1 MDKLAEV
8 IENDISPLFLLQILS
23 VQWTFKSIIDKLAK
37 VKQIASI
44 YFIEYSTLANT
55 YRNVYIACVIEMYL
69 SIPVTVTMAE

>member
-8 IENDISPLFLLQILS
+8 LENDISPLFLLQILS
-23 VQWTFKSIIDKLAK
+23 VRWTFKSIIDKLTK

-55 YRNVYIACVIEMYL
+55 YRDVYIACAIEMYL
-69 SIPVTVTMAE
+69 SISVTFTMTE